1 MHPRHA
7 PLLVALA
14 STAALLSACAPE
26 PAPDA
31 SGPVPATSET
41 TSATPTPA
49 SESHL
54 VVTID
59 GLEFVDGEE
68 TESADFENGAA
79 VLALLE
85 TATGEAPAKA
95 EFEDPPGYETDL
107 VRYEWDGISVV
118 TEEGGEGASAQIV
131 VDSVTAGGVPITS
144 LEGLTIG
151 STRDQVIAAQGWDV
165 WDEDGDGVADY
176 LGVGEQQVP
185 GTTSLS
191 RPGETGIL
199 YVMFSLADDVVTT
212 ISAPA
217 NDFSDL

>member
-1 MHPRHA
+1 
-7 PLLVALA
+7 
-14 STAALLSACAPE
+14 
-26 PAPDA
+26 
-31 SGPVPATSET
+31 
-41 TSATPTPA
+41 
-49 SESHL
+49 

-59 GLEFVDGEE
+59 GLELVDGERR
-68 TESADFENGAA
+68 ESVDFEDGAA

-85 TATGEAPAKA
+85 TATGEAPTMA

-118 TEEGGEGASAQIV
+118 TEEGGEGASSHIA
-131 VDSVTAGGVPITS
+131 VDAVTAGGVPIS
-144 LEGLTIG
+144 SQEGLTIG
-151 STRDQVIAAQGWDV
+151 STRDEVVAAQGWDV

-176 LGVGEQQVP
+176 LGVGEQEVP

-191 RPGETGIL
+191 RPGETGIR

-212 ISAPA
+212 INAPA

>member
-14 STAALLSACAPE
+14 TTAALLSACAPE

-31 SGPVPATSET
+31 STPVPAASET
-41 TSATPTPA
+41 MSATPTPA
-49 SESHL
+49 AESHL

-85 TATGEAPAKA
+85 NATGEAPSKA

-118 TEEGGEGASAQIV
+118 TEESGEGASAQVV

-144 LEGLTIG
+144 LDGLTIG
-151 STRDQVIAAQGWDV
+151 STRDQVIAEQGWDV

-176 LGVGEQQVP
+176 LGVGGQKVP

-191 RPGETGIL
+191 RPGEIGIL
-199 YVMFSLADDVVTT
+199 YVMFSLADDVVTK